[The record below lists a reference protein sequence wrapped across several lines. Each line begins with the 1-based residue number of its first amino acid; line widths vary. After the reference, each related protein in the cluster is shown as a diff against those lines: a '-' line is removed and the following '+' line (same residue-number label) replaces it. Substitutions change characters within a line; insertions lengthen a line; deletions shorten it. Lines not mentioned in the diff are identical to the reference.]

1 MFNYVADFPNH
12 RGRRLRNNFWIRDLV
27 AENNISVNDL
37 IWPIF
42 LIEGKDKIEPINELP
57 GVNRYTIDKLI
68 EIASEAFELG
78 IKCVA
83 LFPRTPANLKTQNCE
98 ESYNPENLVN
108 KATRLLKKKIPD
120 LGIMLD
126 VALDPYNSLGH
137 DGLVKDDK
145 ILNDETLEIL
155 IKQSLVQAESG
166 ADILGPSDMM
176 DGRVKLIRENLEKN
190 NFKNTLI
197 LSYSAKFSSGFY
209 GPFRA
214 AIGSSGNLKGDK
226 KSYQLNYLNSNEALK
241 DVALDLKEGA
251 DMVMVKPGMPY
262 LDLCRQISD
271 TFKVP
276 TFAYQVS
283 GEYAMLAQ
291 GIKNGIFDKKNIL
304 IETISCFKRAGCNG
318 ILTYYAYE
326 IAKLLI
332 TKTFRKLLVRLIP
345 KP

>member
-137 DGLVKDDK
+137 DGLVKGDK

-326 IAKLLI
+326 IAKLL
-332 TKTFRKLLVRLIP
+332 TNKDF
-345 KP
+345 

>member
-42 LIEGKDKIEPINELP
+42 LIEGRDKIEPINELP
-57 GVNRYTIDKLI
+57 GVNRYTVDKLI
-68 EIASEAFELG
+68 EIASNAFELG

-83 LFPRTPANLKTQNCE
+83 LFPRTPTNLKTQNCE
-98 ESYNPENLVN
+98 EAYNPENLVN
-108 KATRLLKKKIPD
+108 RATRLLKKKIPD

-209 GPFRA
+209 DPFRA

-326 IAKLLI
+326 IAKLL
-332 TKTFRKLLVRLIP
+332 TNKDF
-345 KP
+345 

>member
-98 ESYNPENLVN
+98 ESYNPEILVN

-326 IAKLLI
+326 IAKLL
-332 TKTFRKLLVRLIP
+332 TNKDF
-345 KP
+345 

>member
-42 LIEGKDKIEPINELP
+42 LTEGKDKIEPINELP
-57 GVNRYTIDKLI
+57 GVYRYSVDKLT
-68 EIASEAFELG
+68 EIASKAFELG
-78 IKCVA
+78 ITCVA
-83 LFPRTPANLKTQNCE
+83 LFPRTPTNLKTQNCE

-326 IAKLLI
+326 IAKILSN
-332 TKTFRKLLVRLIP
+332 KDF
-345 KP
+345 

>member
-68 EIASEAFELG
+68 EIASNAFELG

-83 LFPRTPANLKTQNCE
+83 LFPRTPTNLKTQNCE

-214 AIGSSGNLKGDK
+214 AIGSSGNLKGNK

-283 GEYAMLAQ
+283 GEYSMLAQ

-326 IAKLLI
+326 IAKLL
-332 TKTFRKLLVRLIP
+332 KN
-345 KP
+345 

>member
-1 MFNYVADFPNH
+1 MNPTVNKSDFEDLTTN
-12 RGRRLRNNFWIRDLV
+12 LRDL
-27 AENNISVNDL
+27 AYSYLEKYSPSKQQL
-37 IWPIF
+37 
-42 LIEGKDKIEPINELP
+42 KI
-57 GVNRYTIDKLI
+57 Y
-68 EIASEAFELG
+68 
-78 IKCVA
+78 
-83 LFPRTPANLKTQNCE
+83 
-98 ESYNPENLVN
+98 
-108 KATRLLKKKIPD
+108 LLKKYLTKIKGTKSKKEVTSIID
-120 LGIMLD
+120 EIISNLEK
-126 VALDPYNSLGH
+126 NR
-137 DGLVKDDK
+137 
-145 ILNDETLEIL
+145 ILNDETLEVL

-291 GIKNGIFDKKNIL
+291 GIENGIFDKKNIL

-326 IAKLLI
+326 IAKLL
-332 TKTFRKLLVRLIP
+332 TNKDF
-345 KP
+345 

>member
-214 AIGSSGNLKGDK
+214 AIGSSGKLKGDK

-326 IAKLLI
+326 IAKLL
-332 TKTFRKLLVRLIP
+332 TNKDF
-345 KP
+345 

>member
-1 MFNYVADFPNH
+1 MFNYSADFPFH
-12 RGRRLRNNFWIRDLV
+12 RGRRLRNNSWIRDLV
-27 AENNISVNDL
+27 TENYVSVNDL

-42 LIEGKDKIEPINELP
+42 VVEGENKIEPISELP
-57 GVNRYTIDKLI
+57 GINRYSIDKLLD
-68 EIASEAFELG
+68 IASSAFELG

-83 LFPRTPANLKTQNCE
+83 LFPYTPSKLKSENCE
-98 ESYNPENLVN
+98 EAYNPDNLVN
-108 KATRLLKKKIPD
+108 KATRLLKRELPD
-120 LGIMLD
+120 LGVMLD

-137 DGLVKDDK
+137 DGLVKENK
-145 ILNDETLEIL
+145 ILNDETLEVL
-155 IKQSLVQAESG
+155 IQQSLVQAESG

-190 NFKNTLI
+190 NFKDTII

-226 KSYQLNYLNSNEALK
+226 KSYQLNYLNHKEALK

-262 LDLCRQISD
+262 LDLCRQICD
-271 TFKVP
+271 TFNVP

-283 GEYAMLAQ
+283 GEYAMLSY
-291 GIKNGIFDKKNIL
+291 GIKNGTFDKNQIL

-318 ILTYYAYE
+318 VLTYFAYE
-326 IAKLLI
+326 IAKFLN
-332 TKTFRKLLVRLIP
+332 TDK
-345 KP
+345 

>member
-83 LFPRTPANLKTQNCE
+83 LFPRTPTNLKTQNCE

-137 DGLVKDDK
+137 DGLVKGDK

-209 GPFRA
+209 DPFRA

-262 LDLCRQISD
+262 LDLCRKISD

-326 IAKLLI
+326 IAKLL
-332 TKTFRKLLVRLIP
+332 TNKDF
-345 KP
+345 

>member
-1 MFNYVADFPNH
+1 MFNYTADFPNH
-12 RGRRLRNNFWIRDLV
+12 RGRRLRNNIWIRDLV
-27 AENNISVNDL
+27 TENYVSVNDL

-42 LIEGKDKIEPINELP
+42 VIDGKNKIEPIKELP
-57 GVNRYTIDKLI
+57 GINRYSIDKLV
-68 EIASEAFELG
+68 EIATSAFELG
-78 IKCVA
+78 IKCIA
-83 LFPRTPANLKTQNCE
+83 LFPCTPLNLKSENCE
-98 ESYNPENLVN
+98 EAFNPENLVN
-108 KATRLLKKKIPD
+108 KATRILKKEIPN

-137 DGLVKDDK
+137 DGLVKNNK
-145 ILNDETLEIL
+145 ILNDETLEVL
-155 IKQSLVQAESG
+155 IKQSLIQAESG

-190 NFKNTLI
+190 HFKETII
-197 LSYSAKFSSGFY
+197 LSYSAKFSSAFY

-214 AIGSSGNLKGDK
+214 VVGSSGNLKGDK
-226 KSYQLNYLNSNEALK
+226 NSYQLNFLNYKEALK

-271 TFKVP
+271 IFNVP

-283 GEYAMLAQ
+283 GEYAMISY
-291 GIKNGIFDKKNIL
+291 GIQNGTFEKNKIL

-318 ILTYYAYE
+318 ILTYFAFE
-326 IAKLLI
+326 IAKILNN
-332 TKTFRKLLVRLIP
+332 KN
-345 KP
+345 

>member
-283 GEYAMLAQ
+283 GEYAMLMQ
-291 GIKNGIFDKKNIL
+291 GIENGIFDKKNIL

-318 ILTYYAYE
+318 ILTYYA
-326 IAKLLI
+326 
-332 TKTFRKLLVRLIP
+332 
-345 KP
+345 

>member
-283 GEYAMLAQ
+283 GEYAMLAK
-291 GIKNGIFDKKNIL
+291 GIESGIFDKKNIL

-326 IAKLLI
+326 IAKLL
-332 TKTFRKLLVRLIP
+332 TNKDF
-345 KP
+345 

>member
-42 LIEGKDKIEPINELP
+42 LIEGRDKIEPINELP
-57 GVNRYTIDKLI
+57 GVYHYTVDKLI
-68 EIASEAFELG
+68 EIASNAFELG

-83 LFPRTPANLKTQNCE
+83 LFPRTPTNLKTQNCE
-98 ESYNPENLVN
+98 EAYNPENLVN
-108 KATRLLKKKIPD
+108 RATRLLKKKIPD

-291 GIKNGIFDKKNIL
+291 GIENGIFDKKNIL

-326 IAKLLI
+326 IAKLL
-332 TKTFRKLLVRLIP
+332 TNKDF
-345 KP
+345 

>member
-283 GEYAMLAQ
+283 GEYAMLAK
-291 GIKNGIFDKKNIL
+291 GIENGIFDKKNIL

-326 IAKLLI
+326 IAKLL
-332 TKTFRKLLVRLIP
+332 TNKDF
-345 KP
+345 

>member
-214 AIGSSGNLKGDK
+214 AIGSSGKLKGNK

-241 DVALDLKEGA
+241 DVALDLNEGA

-291 GIKNGIFDKKNIL
+291 GIENGIFDKKNIL

-326 IAKLLI
+326 IAKLL
-332 TKTFRKLLVRLIP
+332 TNKDF
-345 KP
+345 

>member
-83 LFPRTPANLKTQNCE
+83 LFPRTPTNLKTQNCE

-226 KSYQLNYLNSNEALK
+226 KSYQLNYLNRNEALK

-283 GEYAMLAQ
+283 GEYAMLVQ
-291 GIKNGIFDKKNIL
+291 GIENGIFDKKNIL

-318 ILTYYAYE
+318 ILTYFAYE
-326 IAKLLI
+326 IAKLLDS
-332 TKTFRKLLVRLIP
+332 KDF
-345 KP
+345 

>member
-283 GEYAMLAQ
+283 GEYAMLTQ
-291 GIKNGIFDKKNIL
+291 GIENGIFDKKNIL

-326 IAKLLI
+326 IAKLL
-332 TKTFRKLLVRLIP
+332 TNKDF
-345 KP
+345 

>member
-27 AENNISVNDL
+27 AENNVSVNDL

-42 LIEGKDKIEPINELP
+42 LIEGRDKIEPINELP
-57 GVNRYTIDKLI
+57 GVNRYTVDKLI
-68 EIASEAFELG
+68 EIASNAFELG

-83 LFPRTPANLKTQNCE
+83 LFPRTPTNLKTQNCE
-98 ESYNPENLVN
+98 EAYNPENLVN
-108 KATRLLKKKIPD
+108 RATRLLKKKIPD

-291 GIKNGIFDKKNIL
+291 GIENGIFDKKNIL

-326 IAKLLI
+326 IAKLL
-332 TKTFRKLLVRLIP
+332 TNKDF
-345 KP
+345 

>member
-27 AENNISVNDL
+27 AENNVSVNDL

-42 LIEGKDKIEPINELP
+42 LIEGRDKIEPINELP
-57 GVNRYTIDKLI
+57 GVNRYTVDKLI
-68 EIASEAFELG
+68 EIASNAFELG

-83 LFPRTPANLKTQNCE
+83 LFPRTPTNLKTQNCE
-98 ESYNPENLVN
+98 EAYNPENLVN
-108 KATRLLKKKIPD
+108 RATRLLKKKIPD

-137 DGLVKDDK
+137 DGLVKNNK

-251 DMVMVKPGMPY
+251 DMVMVKPGMPH

-326 IAKLLI
+326 IAKILLN
-332 TKTFRKLLVRLIP
+332 KDF
-345 KP
+345 

>member
-42 LIEGKDKIEPINELP
+42 LIEGNDKIEPINELP
-57 GVNRYTIDKLI
+57 GVNRYTVDKLI
-68 EIASEAFELG
+68 GIASKAFELG

-83 LFPRTPANLKTQNCE
+83 LFPKTPTNLKTLNCE
-98 ESYNPENLVN
+98 EAYNPENLVN

-176 DGRVKLIRENLEKN
+176 DGRVKLIREELEAN
-190 NFKNTLI
+190 GYSNTGI
-197 LSYSAKFSSGFY
+197 LSYSVKYSSSFY
-209 GPFRA
+209 GPFREA
-214 AIGSSGNLKGDK
+214 ASSSPSFGDRSSHQMDI
-226 KSYQLNYLNSNEALK
+226 KSGYSEAILEATT
-241 DVALDLKEGA
+241 DVQEGA
-251 DMVMVKPGMPY
+251 DIIMIKPAFTY
-262 LDLCRQISD
+262 LDVVREVSKEI
-271 TFKVP
+271 TRPV
-276 TFAYQVS
+276 AVYNVS
-283 GEYAMLAQ
+283 GEYSMVMAATTDVQSRRKMVSE
-291 GIKNGIFDKKNIL
+291 IFH
-304 IETISCFKRAGCNG
+304 SFKRAGADVIVSYHTREAMENNW
-318 ILTYYAYE
+318 
-326 IAKLLI
+326 
-332 TKTFRKLLVRLIP
+332 F
-345 KP
+345 

>member
-1 MFNYVADFPNH
+1 M
-12 RGRRLRNNFWIRDLV
+12 
-27 AENNISVNDL
+27 

-68 EIASEAFELG
+68 KIASEAFELG

-176 DGRVKLIRENLEKN
+176 DCRVKLIRENLEKN

-209 GPFRA
+209 GR
-214 AIGSSGNLKGDK
+214 
-226 KSYQLNYLNSNEALK
+226 
-241 DVALDLKEGA
+241 
-251 DMVMVKPGMPY
+251 
-262 LDLCRQISD
+262 
-271 TFKVP
+271 
-276 TFAYQVS
+276 
-283 GEYAMLAQ
+283 
-291 GIKNGIFDKKNIL
+291 KKNRRK
-304 IETISCFKRAGCNG
+304 SCRSWNPCS
-318 ILTYYAYE
+318 
-326 IAKLLI
+326 
-332 TKTFRKLLVRLIP
+332 
-345 KP
+345 

>member
-283 GEYAMLAQ
+283 GEYAMLVQ
-291 GIKNGIFDKKNIL
+291 GIENGIFDKKNIL

-326 IAKLLI
+326 IAKLL
-332 TKTFRKLLVRLIP
+332 TNKDF
-345 KP
+345 